1 MILYS
6 GHADQFIS
14 DTNFNRIVDRLEKA
28 FESYYYRKPAP
39 SEINAWTN
47 SLQYAKN
54 LLDVNDLHGTMV
66 ILEFE
71 LPYSN
76 QRIDMIIFG
85 KDDNNVDNVVIVELK
100 QWSKVEPCDI
110 DDNIITWIGGKRVMQ
125 AHPSFQVQGYHNY
138 MKDFITLFEEDPNV
152 ELSSCVYCH
161 NYPRDGVLLS
171 RQYAEILHDFPV
183 FTKEDFKE
191 IGHYLKTRLKAG
203 SGLDLFN
210 RFRNADIKPSKKLIN
225 HAREMINGQKAFH
238 LLDDQVTANNAI
250 IDRAKKCVKAK
261 GKSVIIIQG
270 GPGTGKSVIAL
281 NAIAEL
287 LDRGLTVYH
296 ATGSK
301 SFTTT
306 LRKVVGHRADKLFR
320 YFNSFKEKKYS
331 ENAIDVLICDEAHR
345 IRKTSNDRYT
355 RRQYR
360 SEIPQIDELIR
371 AAKVSIFFIDD
382 FQVVKPEEIGSSNL
396 IRKTAINLDADIY
409 EFQLKTQFRCSGSDG
424 YLNWIDNTLGI
435 RETANRILT
444 ADDKMDFRI
453 FDSPHKLLAA
463 TKAINEVKPNSARM
477 VAGFCWP
484 WSNPNP
490 NGTLVEDVVI
500 GDFKMTWEGKDN
512 RILAKGI
519 PPWYLWAF
527 DPNGVNQCGCIYT
540 VQGFEFDYIGVIFG
554 NDLMYDNK
562 QKAWVAKRE
571 NSYDPN
577 FRGIDF
583 MQYAKSVYRVLL
595 TRGMRGCYVYFVDK
609 GTERFFKSCIEKH
622 TLPISMTRAADVREQ
637 YDAEGHEQ

>member
-6 GHADQFIS
+6 GVAGKFIA
-14 DTNFNRIVDRLEKA
+14 DTNFNRIVGRLEKA
-28 FESYYYRKPAP
+28 FKSYYFRKPAP
-39 SEINAWTN
+39 NEIMAWTN

-54 LLDVNDLHGTMV
+54 LLDVNKLHKTMV

-76 QRIDMIIFG
+76 QRIDLIIFG
-85 KDDNNVDNVVIVELK
+85 KDDHNVDNVVIVELK
-100 QWSKVEPCDI
+100 QWSSVEPCDI
-110 DDNIITWIGGKRVMQ
+110 DDNIITYIGGKRTMH
-125 AHPSFQVQGYHNY
+125 AHPSYQVEGYHNY
-138 MKDFITLFEEDPNV
+138 MKDFITLFEEDPGV
-152 ELSSCVYCH
+152 HLSSCVYCH
-161 NYPRDGVLLS
+161 NYPRGGVLLS
-171 RQYAEILHDFPV
+171 SKYAEILKDFPL
-183 FTKEDFKE
+183 FTKEDFKD
-191 IGHYLKTRLKAG
+191 ISNYLKTRLKAG
-203 SGLDLFN
+203 NGLELFN
-210 RFRNADIKPSKKLIN
+210 RFRNADIKPSKKLVS
-225 HAREMINGQKAFH
+225 HARVMINGQKAFH
-238 LLDDQVTANNAI
+238 LLDDQITANNAI

-261 GKSVIIIQG
+261 GKSVIVIHG

-287 LDRGLTVYH
+287 LTKGLTVYH

-306 LRKVVGHRADKLFR
+306 LRRVVGSRVDKLFR
-320 YFNSFKEKKYS
+320 YFNSFKEKKYK

-355 RRQYR
+355 KKRYR

-371 AAKVSIFFIDD
+371 SAKVSIFFIDD
-382 FQVVKPEEIGSSNL
+382 FQVVKPEEIGSSKL
-396 IRKTAINLDADIY
+396 IKKTALKFDAEIY
-409 EFQLKTQFRCSGSDG
+409 DFELRTQFRCSGSDG
-424 YLNWIDNTLGI
+424 YLNWVDNTLGI
-435 RETANRILT
+435 RETANRVLT

-453 FDSPHKLLAA
+453 FDSPHKLLA
-463 TKAINEVKPNSARM
+463 TIKARNEIKPNSARM

-490 NGTLVEDVVI
+490 DGTLVDDVVI
-500 GDFKMTWEGKDN
+500 GDFKMSWEGKDN
-512 RILAKGI
+512 RVLAKGI

-540 VQGFEFDYIGVIFG
+540 IQGFEFDYVGVIFG
-554 NDLMYDNK
+554 NDLTYDFRRK
-562 QKAWVAKRE
+562 KWLAKRE
-571 NSYDPN
+571 NSCDPN

-583 MQYAKSVYRVLL
+583 MKYAKSVYRVLL

-609 GTERFFKSCIEKH
+609 ETERFFKSRIEKQSVPV
-622 TLPISMTRAADVREQ
+622 LAARAADVHEHYDTEEQ
-637 YDAEGHEQ
+637 RQ

>member
-6 GHADQFIS
+6 GGAEQFIS
-14 DTNFNRIVDRLEKA
+14 DTNFNRIVDRLENA
-28 FESYYYRKPAP
+28 FKNYYYRKPAP
-39 SEINAWTN
+39 SEITAWSN

-54 LLDVNDLHGTMV
+54 LLDVNNLHNTMV

-85 KDDNNVDNVVIVELK
+85 KDDHNVDNVVIVELK

-110 DDNIITWIGGKRVMQ
+110 DDNIITYIGGKRTMH
-125 AHPSFQVQGYHNY
+125 AHPSYQVQGYHNY
-138 MKDFITLFEEDPNV
+138 MKDFITLFEEDSSVN
-152 ELSSCVYCH
+152 LSSCVYCH
-161 NYPRDGVLLS
+161 NYPKGGVLVS
-171 RQYAEILHDFPV
+171 TQYAEILKDFPV
-183 FTKEDFKE
+183 FTKEDFKN
-191 IGHYLKTRLKAG
+191 ISHYLKKRLKAG
-203 SGLDLFN
+203 SGLELFN
-210 RFRNADIKPSKKLIN
+210 RFRNADIKPSKKLVS

-238 LLDDQVTANNAI
+238 LLDDQITANNAI

-261 GKSVIIIQG
+261 GKSVIVIQG

-287 LDRGLTVYH
+287 LNKGLTVYH

-306 LRKVVGHRADKLFR
+306 LRRIVGRRADKLFR
-320 YFNSFKEKKYS
+320 YFNSFKEKKYK
-331 ENAIDVLICDEAHR
+331 ENEIDVLICDEAHR

-355 RRQYR
+355 KKEYR

-371 AAKVSIFFIDD
+371 SAKVSIFFIDD
-382 FQVVKPEEIGSSNL
+382 FQVVKPEEIGSSKL
-396 IRKTAINLDADIY
+396 IWKTALKFDAEIY
-409 EFQLKTQFRCSGSDG
+409 DFELRTQFRCSGSDG
-424 YLNWIDNTLGI
+424 YLNWVDNTLGI
-435 RETANRILT
+435 RETANRVLT
-444 ADDKMDFRI
+444 TDDKMDFRI
-453 FDSPHKLLAA
+453 FDSPLNLLEAI
-463 TKAINEVKPNSARM
+463 KARNAMKPNSARM

-490 NGTLVEDVVI
+490 DGTLAEDVVI
-500 GDFKMTWEGKDN
+500 GDFRMSWEGKDS
-512 RILAKGI
+512 RVLAKGI

-554 NDLMYDNK
+554 NDLVHDKKRKM
-562 QKAWVAKRE
+562 WFAKKE
-571 NSYDPN
+571 NSCDPKLK
-577 FRGIDF
+577 RIDF
-583 MQYAKSVYRVLL
+583 MRYAKSVYRVLL
-595 TRGMRGCYVYFVDK
+595 TRGMKGCYVYFMDK
-609 GTERFFKSCIEKH
+609 ETERFFKSRIEKYAMH
-622 TLPISMTRAADVREQ
+622 VPMSRAADVRE
-637 YDAEGHEQ
+637 YYNKESREK

>member
-6 GHADQFIS
+6 GEAEQFIS
-14 DTNFNRIVDRLEKA
+14 DANFNRIVDRLEKA
-28 FESYYYRKPAP
+28 FKGYYCRKPAP
-39 SEINAWTN
+39 SEITAWSN

-54 LLDVNDLHGTMV
+54 LLDVNNLHNTMV

-85 KDDNNVDNVVIVELK
+85 KDDHNADNVVIVELK

-110 DDNIITWIGGKRVMQ
+110 DDNIFTYIGGKRTMH
-125 AHPSFQVQGYHNY
+125 AHPSYQVQGYHNY
-138 MKDFITLFEEDPNV
+138 MKDFITLFEEDPSVN
-152 ELSSCVYCH
+152 LSSCVYCH
-161 NYPRDGVLLS
+161 NYPKSGVLLS
-171 RQYAEILHDFPV
+171 TRYAEILKDFPV
-183 FTKEDFKE
+183 FTKEDFKN
-191 IGHYLKTRLKAG
+191 ISHYLKIRLKAG
-203 SGLDLFN
+203 SGLELFN
-210 RFRNADIKPSKKLIN
+210 RFRNADIKPSKKLVS

-238 LLDDQVTANNAI
+238 LLDDQITANNAI
-250 IDRAKKCVKAK
+250 IDRAKKCVKAR
-261 GKSVIIIQG
+261 GKSVIVIQG

-287 LDRGLTVYH
+287 LNKGLTVYH

-306 LRKVVGHRADKLFR
+306 LRRIVGRRADKLFR
-320 YFNSFKEKKYS
+320 YFNSFKEKKYKK
-331 ENAIDVLICDEAHR
+331 NAIDVLICDEAHR

-355 RRQYR
+355 KKEYR

-371 AAKVSIFFIDD
+371 SAKVSIFFIDD
-382 FQVVKPEEIGSSNL
+382 FQVVKPEEIGSSKL
-396 IRKTAINLDADIY
+396 IKKTALKFDAEIY
-409 EFQLKTQFRCSGSDG
+409 DFELRTQFRCSGSDG
-424 YLNWIDNTLGI
+424 YLNWVDNTLGI
-435 RETANRILT
+435 RDTAKRILT

-453 FDSPHKLLAA
+453 FGSPGNLLE
-463 TKAINEVKPNSARM
+463 AIKERNAIKPNSARM

-490 NGTLVEDVVI
+490 DGTLVEDVVI
-500 GDFKMTWEGKDN
+500 GDFRMSWEGKDN
-512 RILAKGI
+512 RVLAKGI

-554 NDLMYDNK
+554 NDLMYDK
-562 QKAWVAKRE
+562 KRKTWAAKRE
-571 NSYDPN
+571 NSCDPN

-583 MQYAKSVYRVLL
+583 MEYAKSVYRVLL
-595 TRGMRGCYVYFVDK
+595 TRGMKGCYVYFVDK
-609 GTERFFKSCIEKH
+609 DTEKFFESRIEKY
-622 TLPISMTRAADVREQ
+622 TIPVAKSRAADVRER
-637 YDAEGHEQ
+637 YDKEPREK